1 MGLTPL
7 QYSWL
12 QFADPFAVYVK
23 VDVDWRCGSGIG
35 HYRQPNTMT
44 YIGSTGV
51 SVTLREANRMSVLLK
66 LERGQE
72 AQAELAIRYWHRNSC
87 VQQFTLIKICF
98 LRELPSC
105 LDIGTCTDFP
115 MATETQLSVCTS
127 FLKRTTLGFRPA
139 RQQRFASFSRFEL
152 RLWRKLHKKL
162 SHSVQPFE
170 CAVQRR
176 QASEILYDLSSF
188 VRHCSLEPVSR
199 RASENTRQ
207 KSTQENC
214 AASQDNLA
222 LPPSK
227 LVLYRF
233 VAWFLFVF
241 CGSIA

>member
-72 AQAELAIRYWHRNSC
+72 AQAELAIRCWHRNSC

-127 FLKRTTLGFRPA
+127 FLKRTNSALHPFLVLSLGSGGSCIRN
-139 RQQRFASFSRFEL
+139 SLTVS
-152 RLWRKLHKKL
+152 
-162 SHSVQPFE
+162 SHLSVQFRD
-170 CAVQRR
+170 VKRR
-176 QASEILYDLSSF
+176 RFCMIS
-188 VRHCSLEPVSR
+188 PVSYAIVR
-199 RASENTRQ
+199 LSLCLEEPLKTRVR
-207 KSTQENC
+207 
-214 AASQDNLA
+214 NLLKRIVQHRKITWPCHQA
-222 LPPSK
+222 C
-227 LVLYRF
+227 LYRF